1 MSNPGILSQFAQIL
15 PPKHMHICCNMLYR
29 IGTMGPNKLQRLED
43 VLGRQ
48 GRQEHRGHRADWVDR
63 ADMVNSFK
71 T

>member
-1 MSNPGILSQFAQIL
+1 MLKYCLPSTCIYVVILL
-15 PPKHMHICCNMLYR
+15 CL